1 MNEENSLLT
10 GAVRPALLRYALPII
25 LSMVAT
31 QFYAVADTMIIGLR
45 LDADALAAVSNA
57 STVLMIFLFL
67 GLLGAFMFLPLL
79 YSILNAFKPL
89 EEIYMY
95 PPRFFVRNPT
105 TENFSLLLKLT
116 ANLWVPFSRY
126 VFNSVFVTAACTV
139 GHTVVASMVA
149 YPLAKFPHLRLQ
161 GVFRVVVLSLLFSS
175 TVLWIPQFIILS
187 RLHLVNTV
195 WVFILPA
202 LPSAVGVFLMK
213 QFMEQIPFVLV
224 ESALIDGA
232 SHWRTFWQIV
242 MPQVKPA
249 WLTLTVFAFQASW
262 NQASGGLV
270 YDEQRK
276 LLSDAI
282 AQIMAGGYSRVGP
295 SMAGTV
301 MMLIPPILLFL
312 FTQNQVIETMA
323 YSGIKE

>member
-1 MNEENSLLT
+1 MLGKGT
-10 GAVRPALLRYALPII
+10 HIFVRNR
-25 LSMVAT
+25 
-31 QFYAVADTMIIGLR
+31 R
-45 LDADALAAVSNA
+45 A
-57 STVLMIFLFL
+57 SRTRFGTLMIFLFL

-175 TVLWIPQFIILS
+175 TVLWIPQFILLS

-249 WLTLTVFAFQASW
+249 WLTLTVFAFQVSW

>member
-1 MNEENSLLT
+1 MLGKGTHIS
-10 GAVRPALLRYALPII
+10 VRNR
-25 LSMVAT
+25 
-31 QFYAVADTMIIGLR
+31 R
-45 LDADALAAVSNA
+45 A
-57 STVLMIFLFL
+57 SRTRFGTLMIFLFL

>member
-1 MNEENSLLT
+1 MLGKGTHIS
-10 GAVRPALLRYALPII
+10 VRNR
-25 LSMVAT
+25 
-31 QFYAVADTMIIGLR
+31 R
-45 LDADALAAVSNA
+45 A
-57 STVLMIFLFL
+57 SRTRFGTLMIFLFL

-175 TVLWIPQFIILS
+175 TVLWIPQFILLS

>member
-1 MNEENSLLT
+1 MLGKGTHIS
-10 GAVRPALLRYALPII
+10 VRNR
-25 LSMVAT
+25 
-31 QFYAVADTMIIGLR
+31 R
-45 LDADALAAVSNA
+45 A
-57 STVLMIFLFL
+57 SRTRFGTLMIFLFL

-116 ANLWVPFSRY
+116 AHLWVPFSRY

>member
-1 MNEENSLLT
+1 MLGKGTHIS
-10 GAVRPALLRYALPII
+10 VRNR
-25 LSMVAT
+25 
-31 QFYAVADTMIIGLR
+31 R
-45 LDADALAAVSNA
+45 A
-57 STVLMIFLFL
+57 SRTRFGTLMIFLFL

-213 QFMEQIPFVLV
+213 QFMEQLPFVLV

>member
-1 MNEENSLLT
+1 MLGKGT
-10 GAVRPALLRYALPII
+10 HIFVRNR
-25 LSMVAT
+25 
-31 QFYAVADTMIIGLR
+31 R
-45 LDADALAAVSNA
+45 A
-57 STVLMIFLFL
+57 SRTRFGTLMIFLFL

-232 SHWRTFWQIV
+232 SHWCTFWQIV

>member
-1 MNEENSLLT
+1 MLFRKKE
-10 GAVRPALLRYALPII
+10 R
-25 LSMVAT
+25 
-31 QFYAVADTMIIGLR
+31 F
-45 LDADALAAVSNA
+45 
-57 STVLMIFLFL
+57 STRNRHANRTRFGTFMIFFFL
-67 GLLGAFMFLPLL
+67 GILGAFMVLPLL

-89 EEIYMY
+89 DEIYIY

-105 TENFSLLLKLT
+105 LENFAMLLKLT

-126 VFNSVFVTAACTV
+126 AFNTIFVSVACTV

-149 YPLAKFPHLRLQ
+149 YPLAKFPYLRLQ
-161 GVFRVVVLSLLFSS
+161 GIFKLVVMSLLFSS
-175 TVLWIPQFIILS
+175 TVLWIPQFIIMS
-187 RLHLVNTV
+187 RLGLINTY

-213 QFMEQIPFVLV
+213 QFMEQIPYVLV
-224 ESALIDGA
+224 ESALMDGA
-232 SHWRTFWQIV
+232 GHWRTFWQIV

-249 WLTLTVFAFQASW
+249 WLTLTVFAFQAAW

-270 YDEQRK
+270 YDEQLK

-282 AQIMAGGYSRVGP
+282 AQIMAGGYARMGP

-301 MMLIPPILLFL
+301 IMLIPPILLFL

>member
-1 MNEENSLLT
+1 MLGKGTHIS
-10 GAVRPALLRYALPII
+10 VRNR
-25 LSMVAT
+25 
-31 QFYAVADTMIIGLR
+31 R
-45 LDADALAAVSNA
+45 A
-57 STVLMIFLFL
+57 SRTRFGTLMIFLFL

-139 GHTVVASMVA
+139 RHTVVASMVA